1 MERLRRPSTLGGCT
15 FAFNYLMNLVMYSEV
30 RCKIMAYQFT
40 AVHDHSRGK
49 VYELQVDGKDVSVL
63 LTHHVLRRRAQWRL
77 TDDLVVRA
85 MLFPEEVL
93 IGHHG
98 RFIAHLRRGE
108 HLVRVIYEYEV
119 KLPVAVT
126 VYSPSVKR
134 YFQGGGTYEDRIL
147 S

>member
-1 MERLRRPSTLGGCT
+1 
-15 FAFNYLMNLVMYSEV
+15 
-30 RCKIMAYQFT
+30 MAYQFT
-40 AVHDHSRGK
+40 AVHDHPRGK
-49 VYELQVDGKDVSVL
+49 VYELQVNGKKVVIL
-63 LTHHVLRRRAQWRL
+63 LTHHALSRLGQWRL
-77 TDDLVVRA
+77 TDELVVRA

-108 HLVRVIYEYEV
+108 HLVRVIYEYEAE
-119 KLPVAVT
+119 LPVAIT